1 MKQIFKTVVLAFVVI
16 VAITGLS
23 SCAKDNEASN
33 GYRFEYSNVS
43 FESSL
48 EYSIDPE
55 TRFKVLK
62 SQLETML
69 KVAPDE
75 AYIISAA
82 GGQITPSNHQGIN
95 ATISLKKGSSTIKE
109 WKLEAK

>member
-1 MKQIFKTVVLAFVVI
+1 MKQIFKALVLASVAI

-23 SCAKDNEASN
+23 SCAKDTETTN
-33 GYRFEYSNVS
+33 GYHFEYTDVS
-43 FESSL
+43 FDSSQ

-55 TRFKVLK
+55 TRFNVLK

-95 ATISLKKGSSTIKE
+95 ATISLKKGSVTIKE

>member
-1 MKQIFKTVVLAFVVI
+1 MKQIFKALVLITIAI

-23 SCAKDNEASN
+23 SCAKDNETSN
-33 GYRFEYSNVS
+33 NYRFEYSDVS
-43 FESSL
+43 FDTSQ
-48 EYSIDPE
+48 EYPTDPE
-55 TRFKVLK
+55 TRFNVLK

-95 ATISLKKGSSTIKE
+95 ATISLKKGSVTIKE

>member
-1 MKQIFKTVVLAFVVI
+1 MKQIFKALVLASVAI

-33 GYRFEYSNVS
+33 GYRFEYSDVS
-43 FESSL
+43 FDSSQ

-55 TRFKVLK
+55 ARFNVLK
-62 SQLETML
+62 TQLETML

-75 AYIISAA
+75 SYIFSTA